1 MTDLR
6 VLSLHQPWA
15 SLVAVGVKSIETR
28 SWPTKHRGRI
38 GIAST
43 QTRPSLGLTIGEY
56 STRWLAGD
64 VVLHKT
70 PYPLVT
76 RSLPLGAIVAT
87 ANLLDCVPIV
97 DDGAARNCVDVRV
110 GHPEAGAVLRLDRT
124 EPGWPTTLV
133 ETITDVL
140 DQLPYGDFTP
150 GRWAWLLDDVKP
162 TTERCPACWPD
173 ENGMVDVD
181 QTHRVPLRY
190 VTPDERCLTCDGKG
204 SCDPVPVKGHQRL
217 WRWNP

>member
-6 VLSLHQPWA
+6 CLSLDQPWA

-43 QTRPSLGLTIGEY
+43 KKAPRPWNLSIGSSRCGVFADRSPYATNPADGLPI
-56 STRWLAGD
+56 
-64 VVLHKT
+64 K
-70 PYPLVT
+70 
-76 RSLPLGAIVAT
+76 LPLGAIVAT
-87 ANLLDCVPIV
+87 ANLVDCVPVV

-110 GHPEAGAVLRLDRT
+110 ARPQADAALRIDDEAGREQIRN
-124 EPGWPTTLV
+124 
-133 ETITDVL
+133 IR

-162 TTERCPACWPD
+162 TTERCPACWG
-173 ENGMVDVD
+173 NGWRVPSRDVD
-181 QTHRVPLRY
+181 PSPIVNTTCP
-190 VTPDERCLTCDGKG
+190 TCDGKG
-204 SCDPVPVKGHQRL
+204 SRDALPVKGHQRL
-217 WRWNP
+217 WWWNP